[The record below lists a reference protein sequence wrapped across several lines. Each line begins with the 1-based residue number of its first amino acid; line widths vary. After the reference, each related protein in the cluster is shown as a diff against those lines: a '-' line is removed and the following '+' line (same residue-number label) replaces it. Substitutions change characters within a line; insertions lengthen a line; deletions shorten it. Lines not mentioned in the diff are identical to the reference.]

1 MFLQILDLTH
11 LCNLSYLL
19 LLFINDF
26 DIWIRGFD
34 DHWLDWGQLCHCVL
48 LIHDLLHR
56 LLLEHDLVA
65 HLLRE
70 QVLLRHL
77 RALPLVEPRIH
88 TAHLVHLQHLIVRH
102 DTHVQ
107 QFLKRTHQG
116 VGCTLPVRG
125 VFGLRG
131 RWLLSL
137 KLQTVEMSEKLPSHS
152 HKH

>member
-1 MFLQILDLTH
+1 MAPFSDLFLQILDLTH
-11 LCNLSYLL
+11 LCDLSYLL
-19 LLFINDF
+19 LLLINDF

-34 DHWLDWGQLCHCVL
+34 DHWLYWRQLCHCVL
-48 LIHDLLHR
+48 LIHDLPHR

-88 TAHLVHLQHLIVRH
+88 TAHLVHLQHFIVRQ

-107 QFLKRTHQG
+107 QFLKRTH
-116 VGCTLPVRG
+116 
-125 VFGLRG
+125 
-131 RWLLSL
+131 
-137 KLQTVEMSEKLPSHS
+137 
-152 HKH
+152 